1 MTQKEIKQ
9 NIKKLDKLYN
19 NLYDLIQDN
28 NVLEMIYKVVDLEL
42 LLEAEPNK

>member
-42 LLEAEPNK
+42 LLEAEFNK